1 MVDKAKLDQVAFRAD
16 NLIARFDTFM
26 TKRRMK
32 ADADRKR
39 MADARIAKDSK
50 RLDSIK
56 RPDDFA
62 EAHHPRNANGVFT
75 PGEGEEAKEK
85 EDTQLNP
92 GLLSKKDPL

>member
-16 NLIARFDTFM
+16 NLTARFDTLM

-32 ADADRKR
+32 ADDDRKR

-75 PGEGEEAKEK
+75 PGEGEEATEK
-85 EDTQLNP
+85 DSQTNP